1 MRKILN
7 LMVRPDFKSKIK
19 IQTFVYLLDFLSH
32 LKRKNSF
39 EEEKIH
45 EKCQEEL
52 RVLRDELVRYKSR
65 TNQLMKAKYNKKYEC
80 KLISLSLSLFLTI
93 FLLYLAIK
101 PRDSTTKTN
110 ESYELNNERKYN
122 HHQHHHNRNY
132 Y

>member
-52 RVLRDELVRYKSR
+52 RVLRDEFERYKSR
-65 TNQLMKAKYNKKYEC
+65 TNQLMKAKYNKVNLYFIDTKYLKFYFC
-80 KLISLSLSLFLTI
+80 PLKGTI
-93 FLLYLAIK
+93 NFK
-101 PRDSTTKTN
+101 
-110 ESYELNNERKYN
+110 
-122 HHQHHHNRNY
+122 
-132 Y
+132 